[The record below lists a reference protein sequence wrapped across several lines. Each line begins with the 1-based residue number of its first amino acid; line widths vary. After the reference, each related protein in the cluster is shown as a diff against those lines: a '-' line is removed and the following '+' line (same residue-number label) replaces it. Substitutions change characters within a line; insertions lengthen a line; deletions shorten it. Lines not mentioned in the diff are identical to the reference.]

1 MARNERSYRGLKLH
15 RSTFKGDEALL
26 KALNDR
32 EDCNLPLAV
41 VLKNDGTVTLGV
53 DGDAIFGFA
62 YVGKDDLNVGVID
75 EGYVCDVKGTG
86 LKATD
91 TVVADGK
98 GGVKKST
105 AAKST
110 DKLVASVSD
119 HDGIVV
125 LV

>member
-1 MARNERSYRGLKLH
+1 MSRNKRSYRGLNVH
-15 RSTFKGDEALL
+15 RSTFLGDEALL
-26 KALNDR
+26 KALNER

-41 VLKNDGTVTLGV
+41 VLKNDGTVTLGA

-75 EGYVCDVKGTG
+75 EGYVCDVIGTG

-105 AAKST
+105 TAKAT
-110 DKLVASVSD
+110 DKLVVSVSE
-119 HDGIVV
+119 HDGNVV